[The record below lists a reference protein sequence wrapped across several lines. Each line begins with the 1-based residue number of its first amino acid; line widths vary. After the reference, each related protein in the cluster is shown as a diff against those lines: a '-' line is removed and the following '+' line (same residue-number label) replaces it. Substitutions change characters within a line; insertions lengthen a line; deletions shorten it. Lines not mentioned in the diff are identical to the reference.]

1 MKPRFIDL
9 VLVASLLSNVAFAYV
24 IHRDRTPTVRS
35 GPKVGQ
41 MVGTLTGFDDSEAKI
56 MIPSDAQG
64 RPTVLYVFSQSCV
77 WCERTIP
84 ALRSIIPQER
94 ARFRFIAVD
103 ISLPFS
109 PTKPYLDANGPF
121 EQTIHPDAE
130 TRSRLGVAGTPDTIV
145 IDPSGMTRRVF
156 AGALIGSSRDDAQE
170 FLETYTE
177 QKSRGTAR

>member
-1 MKPRFIDL
+1 MS
-9 VLVASLLSNVAFAYV
+9 SLRVVSGAKE
-24 IHRDRTPTVRS
+24 RS
-35 GPKVGQ
+35 
-41 MVGTLTGFDDSEAKI
+41 
-56 MIPSDAQG
+56 
-64 RPTVLYVFSQSCV
+64 
-77 WCERTIP
+77 P
-84 ALRSIIPQER
+84 ALHSLIPQER
-94 ARFRFIAVD
+94 ARVRFIAVD

-109 PTKPYLDANGPF
+109 PTKPYLDANGLTF

-145 IDPSGMTRRVF
+145 IDPSGMIRRVF